1 MRAYAVHLLFH
12 LLAIAA
18 GAGCGVAGWL
28 WWFGGDPNS
37 LWLAIGALVVGIIVL
52 VLEALYIRAEQPPA
66 PPRSQPR
73 PQQPPPRS
81 QPRPQQPSSRSRPKP
96 QQPQRPRER
105 TRPDLKPVAAPSS
118 DTLLQPSP
126 NASKAI
132 DQETKT
138 SALDALGELGRR
150 TNPPGRQ
157 N

>member
-1 MRAYAVHLLFH
+1 MRGYAVHLLFH

-18 GAGCGVAGWL
+18 GAACGVAGWL
-28 WWFGGDPNS
+28 WWFGGDPSS

-66 PPRSQPR
+66 PPRSRPR
-73 PQQPPPRS
+73 
-81 QPRPQQPSSRSRPKP
+81 P

-105 TRPDLKPVAAPSS
+105 TRPDLEPVAAPSS

-126 NASKAI
+126 DAGKAI

-138 SALDALGELGRR
+138 SALDALNELGRS

>member
-1 MRAYAVHLLFH
+1 MKGYAVHLLFH

-18 GAGCGVAGWL
+18 GGAGGVAGWL
-28 WWFGGDPNS
+28 WWFGGDPSS

-66 PPRSQPR
+66 PPRSR
-73 PQQPPPRS
+73 PG
-81 QPRPQQPSSRSRPKP
+81 PQR
-96 QQPQRPRER
+96 PQRPRER

-118 DTLLQPSP
+118 GTVLQPYP
-126 NASKAI
+126 DAGKAV

-138 SALDALGELGRR
+138 SALDALNELGRG
-150 TNPPGRQ
+150 TNAPSRQ